1 MTHRGG
7 SALLTSRLATALLVV
22 LASAS
27 PGPAEGAGTLTVEF
41 LGRSEQAGA
50 SVTHFGYLT
59 HVDGMDDA
67 ALFSDPAVRTE
78 ATARFTFVATTT
90 LNARHVL
97 DGIIVT
103 AAPGTLTIVGQDV
116 PGASFADPA
125 SFAAGSTLAT
135 FAIRYHNVLN
145 TADTPMKGRASAAAD
160 VVQLGVPD
168 AAALRGRLTA
178 TGQGTLTVPDPPTSF
193 FLLGGSIVFS
203 VP

>member
-1 MTHRGG
+1 VTHRRAPAVPA
-7 SALLTSRLATALLVV
+7 SLLTTALLLA
-22 LASAS
+22 LASLS
-27 PGPAEGAGTLTVEF
+27 PGRAEAAGTLTVEF
-41 LGRSEQAGA
+41 LGRSEQTGA

-59 HVDGMDDA
+59 HVDGLDDA

-97 DGIIVT
+97 GSIIVT
-103 AAPGTLTIVGQDV
+103 AAPGTLTIVSQDV

-125 SFAAGSTLAT
+125 SFGAGATLAT
-135 FAIRYHNVLN
+135 FSIRYHNVLN
-145 TADTPMKGRASAAAD
+145 TSDTPATGHAAAVAD
-160 VVQLGVPD
+160 VVQQGVPD
-168 AAALRGRLTA
+168 ASALRGRLTA

-193 FLLGGSIVFS
+193 FLLGGNIVFT